1 MNTIR
6 VMDCDRRVF
15 GESDVDYEARLGYN
29 IQVPYDSY
37 IEGRA
42 AFLCGIGEMF
52 DGDDSVDIMEYLRE
66 ECSEEIYDGIAII
79 DKQIDDPGYE
89 TVGLGRFA
97 IPFMYMAA
105 TEYVEIDNVINNK
118 DNITSRRNIQ

>member
-1 MNTIR
+1 MSTIKVMN
-6 VMDCDRRVF
+6 CDRRVV
-15 GESDVDYEARLGYN
+15 GESDMDYEERLEYN

-42 AFLCGIGEMF
+42 GFLCGIGEMF

-66 ECSEEIYDGIAII
+66 ERAEEIYDGVAII

-105 TEYVEIDNVINNK
+105 TEYVETEQRV
-118 DNITSRRNIQ
+118 